1 MNAKQGGLSPTGNV
15 DFGVTN
21 VGAALEIFSMSASDD
36 STTFAKLVETNA
48 SLIRQLNESLGKNS
62 SPLVINKK
70 LAGSAPPT
78 KSAYETGWK
87 VKNW

>member
-1 MNAKQGGLSPTGNV
+1 MAFFADVYRQLQEDQTMNAKQGGLSPTGNV

-48 SLIRQLNESLGKNS
+48 SLIRQLKESLGK
-62 SPLVINKK
+62 K
-70 LAGSAPPT
+70 
-78 KSAYETGWK
+78 
-87 VKNW
+87 